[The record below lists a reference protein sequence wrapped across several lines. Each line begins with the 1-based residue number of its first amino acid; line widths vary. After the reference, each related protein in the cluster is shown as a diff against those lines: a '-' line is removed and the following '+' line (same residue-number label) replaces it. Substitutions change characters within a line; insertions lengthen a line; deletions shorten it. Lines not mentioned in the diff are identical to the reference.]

1 MMLFFKPLF
10 QVDKN
15 DALFWCSICIIVLNF
30 IFLSCQTETE
40 IGSAGEQ
47 PTRVM
52 FDDRRKSK
60 ESKGCQIGIPLTFIE
75 DLYAL
80 KNPSIN
86 FFFLSIDNPL

>member
-1 MMLFFKPLF
+1 MMLFFRPFF

-15 DALFWCSICIIVLNF
+15 VALFLFAICIIELNS

-47 PTRVM
+47 PIRVK

-60 ESKGCQIGIPLTFIE
+60 GSKGC
-75 DLYAL
+75 
-80 KNPSIN
+80 
-86 FFFLSIDNPL
+86 